1 MHTDDLALLEAF
13 ADYQRAIGLSP
24 ETIRNR
30 ESILRTLAHT
40 TGTPLVEVSTA
51 QLRRVLGRQD
61 IEPGSRR
68 TYRGAYVAFYAFLH
82 DDGIR
87 EDNPAARLA
96 PVTAPKGTP
105 RPFTPE
111 QIDAMLHS
119 GAYRRT
125 RAMILLGYYQGFR
138 VSQIARVH
146 GRDIDLLT
154 NTIRTTAKGD
164 KDGRLPLH
172 PVIAELAK
180 TMPATGWW
188 FPARDGRDAP
198 VHSSSVTNLITRAK
212 IRAGITDDRLTPHSL
227 RHSFGT
233 DLVEQGVDIRVVQE
247 LMMHASL
254 STTQIYTGVSEAR
267 KREGIMALPVRALP
281 QRSGRTIPPT
291 DLPLAA

>member
-1 MHTDDLALLEAF
+1 MHADDHAILDAF
-13 ADYQRAIGLSP
+13 ADFQRSIGLSAT
-24 ETIRNR
+24 TIRNR
-30 ESILRTLAHT
+30 ESILRTLAHAT
-40 TGTPLVEVSTA
+40 ATPLIDVSTA

-68 TYRGAYVAFYAFLH
+68 TYRGAYVAFYTFLH
-82 DDGIR
+82 DDGYR
-87 EDNPAARLA
+87 ADNPAARLA

-105 RPFTPE
+105 RPFTPA

-146 GRDIDLLT
+146 GRHIDLLT
-154 NTIRTTAKGD
+154 DTIRTTGKGD
-164 KDGRLPLH
+164 KDGRLPLN
-172 PVIAELAK
+172 PVIRELAQ
-180 TMPATGWW
+180 TMPAADWW
-188 FPARDGRDAP
+188 FPARGGRSG
-198 VHSSSVTNLITRAK
+198 HISGSSVTNLITRAK
-212 IRAGITDDRLTPHSL
+212 LRAGITDERLTPHSL

-233 DLVEQGVDIRVVQE
+233 DLVEHGVDIRIVQE

-267 KREGIMALPVRALP
+267 KREGILTLPSRALP
-281 QRSGRTIPPT
+281 QRSGRGSADP
-291 DLPLAA
+291 DMPLAA

>member
-1 MHTDDLALLEAF
+1 MHVDDHALLNAF
-13 ADYQRAIGLSP
+13 ADYERSIGLSAA
-24 ETIRNR
+24 TIRNR
-30 ESILRTLAHT
+30 ESILRTLAHMT
-40 TGTPLVEVSTA
+40 ETPLLEVDIA

-68 TYRGAYVAFYAFLH
+68 TYRGAYVAFYAFLQS
-82 DDGIR
+82 DGYR
-87 EDNPAARLA
+87 ADSPAARLA

-105 RPFTPE
+105 RPFTPA
-111 QIDAMLHS
+111 QIDAMLNS

-154 NTIRTTAKGD
+154 NTIRTTGKGD

-172 PVIAELAK
+172 PVIRELAQ
-180 TMPATGWW
+180 TMPAADWW
-188 FPARDGRDAP
+188 FPARAG
-198 VHSSSVTNLITRAK
+198 HSGHISGSSVTNLITRAK
-212 IRAGITDDRLTPHSL
+212 IRAGITDERLTPHSL

-267 KREGIMALPVRALP
+267 KREAIAVLPSRDVPARSGRALP
-281 QRSGRTIPPT
+281 
-291 DLPLAA
+291 DDMPLAA

>member
-1 MHTDDLALLEAF
+1 MNTDAALLDDF
-13 ADYQRAIGLSP
+13 AAYQRSIGLSAR
-24 ETIRNR
+24 TIRNR

-40 TGTPLVEVSTA
+40 TGTPLIEVSTA

-68 TYRGAYVAFYAFLH
+68 TYRGAYVAFYTFLH

-105 RPFTPE
+105 RPFAPG
-111 QIDAMLHS
+111 QIDAMLQS

-154 NTIRTTAKGD
+154 NTIRTTGKGD

-172 PVIAELAK
+172 PVIRELAQ

-188 FPARDGRDAP
+188 FPARGGRGGP
-198 VHSSSVTNLITRAK
+198 VSGASVTNLITRAK
-212 IRAGITDDRLTPHSL
+212 IRAGITDERLTPHSL

-233 DLVEQGVDIRVVQE
+233 DLVEQGVDIRIVQE

-267 KREGIMALPVRALP
+267 KREAIAALPMRELP
-281 QRSGRTIPPT
+281 ARSGRSSPEN
-291 DLPLAA
+291 DGLPLAA